1 MSERIGN
8 QNVTHT
14 LILPILFRRE
24 LCVTFNEELTCQYK
38 HCNAQTPPLNVQYVE
53 LLCYKVCMFA
63 NMFTNL
69 ANMFVKFVNMFANL
83 KSVRLDVCLTIF
95 MFVSKTFVNN
105 EFANTKRCSRTS
117 RTHCSRT
124 ISVREPCLSQIGDV
138 VRFPRVHSHHLDQF
152 FVPFRS
158 QRLC

>member
-1 MSERIGN
+1 MRYF
-8 QNVTHT
+8 Q
-14 LILPILFRRE
+14 RR
-24 LCVTFNEELTCQYK
+24 VKRCQYK

-53 LLCYKVCMFA
+53 LLCYKVC
-63 NMFTNL
+63 
-69 ANMFVKFVNMFANL
+69 MFANL

-124 ISVREPCLSQIGDV
+124 ISVREPCLIMMTSLEALVLTEGAGFDIDLGIVAFFEGRV
-138 VRFPRVHSHHLDQF
+138 VLSEALRFA
-152 FVPFRS
+152 
-158 QRLC
+158 

>member
-53 LLCYKVCMFA
+53 LLCYKVC
-63 NMFTNL
+63 
-69 ANMFVKFVNMFANL
+69 MFANL

>member
-1 MSERIGN
+1 MSERIDN

-38 HCNAQTPPLNVQYVE
+38 HCNTQTPPLNVQYVE
-53 LLCYKVCMFA
+53 LLCYKVC
-63 NMFTNL
+63 
-69 ANMFVKFVNMFANL
+69 MFANL

-117 RTHCSRT
+117 RMHCSRT
-124 ISVREPCLSQIGDV
+124 ISVREPCLHTPIVS
-138 VRFPRVHSHHLDQF
+138 
-152 FVPFRS
+152 FVTLWVP
-158 QRLC
+158 Q